1 MVQSKRERKFM
12 AIRVIIVDDQ
22 VLIRTGLAEMLA
34 GSEVDVVGSVGTAK
48 QALQLCE
55 KHKPHVVLLDVRL
68 PDADGLELLDVIR
81 QKWPDIRVVMVSN
94 YDNPTYVARAAALG
108 ASDFLLKG
116 VSRDE
121 LLAAIRAAA
130 AGQAAATEGP
140 FRQMAALLAAPG
152 PEGDQELGLT
162 QREYQV
168 LRHLALGLSN
178 KEIARS
184 LGISI
189 ETVKEHV
196 QNVLRKLK
204 VSERTQAAV
213 WAMRKGVV

>member
-1 MVQSKRERKFM
+1 M
-12 AIRVIIVDDQ
+12 AIRVLIVDDQ
-22 VLIRTGLAEMLA
+22 LLIRLGLTEMLA
-34 GSEVDVVGSVGTAK
+34 GSEVEIVGTAGTAK
-48 QALQLCE
+48 QAFQMCE
-55 KHKPHVVLLDVRL
+55 KLKPQVVLLDVRL
-68 PDADGLELLDVIR
+68 PDEDGLELLDRIR
-81 QKWPDIRVVMVSN
+81 QKWPEIKVVILTN

-121 LLAAIRAAA
+121 LLASIRAAA
-130 AGQAAATEGP
+130 AGQVGASHGQ
-140 FRQMAALLAAPG
+140 FRQIV
-152 PEGDQELGLT
+152 ELMTSRAGEENHEHDLT
-162 QREYQV
+162 HREFQV

-196 QNVLRKLK
+196 QNLLRKLQ

-213 WAMRKGVV
+213 WALRKGLV

>member
-1 MVQSKRERKFM
+1 M
-12 AIRVIIVDDQ
+12 AIKVVIVDDQ
-22 VLIRTGLAEMLA
+22 LLIRTGLAEMLA
-34 GSEVDVVGSVGTAK
+34 GSEVDVVGQAGTAK
-48 QALQLCE
+48 QALQVCE

-68 PDADGLELLDVIR
+68 PDADGLDLLDTIR
-81 QKWPDIRVVMVSN
+81 QKWPEIKVVIVSN

-108 ASDFLLKG
+108 ASDFVLKSA
-116 VSRDE
+116 SRDE

-130 AGQAAATEGP
+130 AGQIGATEGI
-140 FRQMAALLAAPG
+140 FRQVMGLLSSPAP
-152 PEGDQELGLT
+152 EEDQEHGLT
-162 QREYQV
+162 QREFQV

-178 KEIARS
+178 REIARS

-196 QNVLRKLK
+196 QNLLRKLK